1 MSSVNVQVSVSNLV
15 QMDKHQS
22 DIHRGPVVNQGQN
35 AEIAAGES
43 AQRMTKPVEPDHTD
57 GKKVEPGDRRRE
69 DPQKKKKR
77 KPDDKKDLTE
87 HVKTR
92 GENGYFVDLQA

>member
-22 DIHRGPVVNQGQN
+22 DIHRGPAVNQEQN
-35 AEIAAGES
+35 ADIAKNES
-43 AQRMTKPVEPDHTD
+43 AQRITKPVEPDHTE
-57 GKKVEPGDRRRE
+57 GKTVKPGDRRKE
-69 DPQKKKKR
+69 DPQKGKKR
-77 KPDDKKDLTE
+77 KSDDKKKPPE
-87 HVKTR
+87 HVKNR